1 MNGFYLERK
10 DPAKNM
16 NRFYKVVVT
25 ETLFG
30 EWALIRE
37 WGRIGAAG
45 TVREEWFESLDQ
57 AENVRESLRR
67 RKSKKGYRDIRSENQ
82 PDRETGQAAGH
93 I

>member
-37 WGRIGAAG
+37 WGRIGSPG
-45 TVREEWFESLDQ
+45 TVREEWYL
-57 AENVRESLRR
+57 A
-67 RKSKKGYRDIRSENQ
+67 
-82 PDRETGQAAGH
+82 GQAAVRLRGQKQRRGYLSVG
-93 I
+93 

>member
-25 ETLFG
+25 KTVFG

-37 WGRIGAAG
+37 WGRIGSPG
-45 TVREEWFESLDQ
+45 TVREEWFDTADL
-57 AENVRESLRR
+57 A
-67 RKSKKGYRDIRSENQ
+67 
-82 PDRETGQAAGH
+82 GQAAVRLRGQKQRRGYLSVG
-93 I
+93 

>member
-10 DPAKNM
+10 DPDKNM

-37 WGRIGAAG
+37 WGRIGSPG
-45 TVREEWFESLDQ
+45 TVREEWFETMDL
-57 AENVRESLRR
+57 AA
-67 RKSKKGYRDIRSENQ
+67 RSAHKL
-82 PDRETGQAAGH
+82 TGQKQRRGYVVVGSCAVNYAALLP
-93 I
+93 

>member
-37 WGRIGAAG
+37 WGRIGSAG
-45 TVREEWFESLDQ
+45 TVREEWFDTADLAVQSAQRLAGKKE
-57 AENVRESLRR
+57 R
-67 RKSKKGYRDIRSENQ
+67 KGYRR
-82 PDRETGQAAGH
+82 AASYPA
-93 I
+93 

>member
-10 DPAKNM
+10 DSAKNM

-37 WGRIGAAG
+37 WGRIGSPG
-45 TVREEWFESLDQ
+45 TVKEAWFETVSLADQ
-57 AENVRESLRR
+57 AASKLRGQKQQR
-67 RKSKKGYRDIRSENQ
+67 GYRVVGRTVEK
-82 PDRETGQAAGH
+82 
-93 I
+93 

>member
-10 DPAKNM
+10 DPDKNM

-37 WGRIGAAG
+37 WGRIGSAG
-45 TVREEWFESLDQ
+45 TVREEWFASTELACHAVGKLRSQ
-57 AENVRESLRR
+57 KRR
-67 RKSKKGYRDIRSENQ
+67 RGYIPVGCEMVSQ
-82 PDRETGQAAGH
+82 PES
-93 I
+93 

>member
-10 DPAKNM
+10 DPDKNM

-37 WGRIGAAG
+37 WGRIGSPG
-45 TVREEWFESLDQ
+45 TVREEWFDTADL
-57 AENVRESLRR
+57 A
-67 RKSKKGYRDIRSENQ
+67 
-82 PDRETGQAAGH
+82 GQAASKLRGQKQRRGYATLR
-93 I
+93 

>member
-37 WGRIGAAG
+37 WGRIGSAG
-45 TVREEWFESLDQ
+45 TVREEWFDTADLAVHSAKKL
-57 AENVRESLRR
+57 VRQKERR
-67 RKSKKGYRDIRSENQ
+67 GYLS
-82 PDRETGQAAGH
+82 TGLHPSCARPA
-93 I
+93 